1 MIKTI
6 KVIYSTILLFILIVG
21 LGGCAGTLSG
31 FSDDG
36 GSSVLLPAATQLQA
50 IKNENEE
57 QYLDAL
63 TYWKH
68 ADELVAG
75 KITDISAKLALVANE
90 HVQRGKDLF
99 EQQREDKALRA
110 FLEAL
115 KFDPSNKVAL
125 DYLLKRYKATRF
137 FPYTVQENDTFDSIA
152 ETLYGSSVY
161 GFLVA
166 HFSSVKNEED
176 LVAGSMINC
185 ALLDSFYS
193 PALHDYEKEILVARK
208 LYKAEEY
215 EKVLPIAE
223 QIRDKYPDDSEAS
236 FIVNKS
242 LLNLAKNLQDDGHF
256 NAAIATLSRVDRRFK
271 NVTKQ
276 VEAIRREQNK
286 KYAEYQLLSD
296 DALIEKGNMLYVS
309 GHYLDAVEVYSRIDH
324 QSLERDKAIAA
335 VKEKL
340 DIEAENH
347 FKEGIKYFVEEK
359 LTTAINEWK
368 RTLVYNPHHVNA
380 MRSIEKSRQLLEKLK
395 EIR

>member
-6 KVIYSTILLFILIVG
+6 KVIYSTILFFILLVG
-21 LGGCAGTLSG
+21 LGGCAGTQSG

-36 GSSVLLPAATQLQA
+36 GPSVLLPVATQRQA
-50 IKNENEE
+50 LKNESEE
-57 QYLDAL
+57 HYLDAL
-63 TYWKH
+63 AYWKH
-68 ADELVAG
+68 ADEMVAG
-75 KITDISAKLALVANE
+75 KIADISKKLALIVNE
-90 HVQRGKDLF
+90 HVQKGKDFF

-152 ETLYGSSVY
+152 ETIYGSSVY

-166 HFSSVKNEED
+166 RFSSVKSEED
-176 LVAGSMINC
+176 LVAGSRINC

-193 PALHDYEKEILVARK
+193 PALHDYDKEILVARK

-215 EKVLPIAE
+215 EKVLPVAE
-223 QIRDKYPDDSEAS
+223 QIRDKYPGDSEAS

-256 NAAIATLSRVDRRFK
+256 NAAIATLSRVDRCFK

-276 VEAIRREQNK
+276 VEAIRTEQNK

-296 DALIEKGNMLYVS
+296 DALIEKGKMLYVS
-309 GHYLDAVEVYSRIDH
+309 GHYLDALEVYSRIDH

-340 DIEAENH
+340 DVEAENH